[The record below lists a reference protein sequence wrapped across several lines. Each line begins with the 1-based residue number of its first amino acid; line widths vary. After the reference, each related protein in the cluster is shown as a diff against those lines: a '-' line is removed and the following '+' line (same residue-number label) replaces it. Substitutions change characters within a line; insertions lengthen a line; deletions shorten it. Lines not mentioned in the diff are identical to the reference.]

1 MIAGGLIGVL
11 AILSGTADKLIILS
25 ALGAVVMYIISMIC
39 LFILRKKEP
48 SMERPFKAPF
58 YPVFPFI
65 ALLLSLVCLIAMIYY
80 NLKLSLLFFGVMI
93 IGVILFKLFYN
104 EKPVVPIATD
114 PS

>member
-1 MIAGGLIGVL
+1 
-11 AILSGTADKLIILS
+11 
-25 ALGAVVMYIISMIC
+25 
-39 LFILRKKEP
+39 
-48 SMERPFKAPF
+48 
-58 YPVFPFI
+58 
-65 ALLLSLVCLIAMIYY
+65 MIYY